1 MGEVSDC
8 RGLGRKPVHKAV
20 LKTSVEGTVLRQVG
34 RSSGGSQRKEQ
45 KLVLY
50 VFGHKKNF
58 ELDPIVD

>member
-1 MGEVSDC
+1 M
-8 RGLGRKPVHKAV
+8 HKVV

-34 RSSGGSQRKEQ
+34 RSSGGNRRKEQ

-50 VFGHKKNF
+50 DLGHKENF